1 MCRVLLLPGT
11 QALTVTRL
19 LAGGQLVTAGGQL
32 LHLGHQLPSHSCR
45 LLAHSCGGQLL
56 VPQLCVQLGESA
68 VAAPGVVVSPQLE
81 L

>member
-1 MCRVLLLPGT
+1 MCRVLLPVAR
-11 QALTVTRL
+11 ALTVTRL

-56 VPQLCVQLGESA
+56 VPQLGVQLGESA
-68 VAAPGVVVSPQLE
+68 VAAPGVVVSPKL
-81 L
+81 

>member
-1 MCRVLLLPGT
+1 MCLLLLPPG
-11 QALTVTRL
+11 ARGLPDPRL

-32 LHLGHQLPSHSCR
+32 LHLGHQLSSNSCG

-56 VPQLCVQLGESA
+56 VPQLGVQRSESA